1 MIVVGAG
8 LFSAFALWVSFDSW
22 GIGVVHDSV
31 FYLSGADN
39 LSAGRGLM
47 WNAGG
52 EELRPLVHFP
62 PGYSIVLAALGG
74 TPASALRAASAIQIT
89 ALATTVVL
97 IGQLIF
103 FGSGNRA
110 VSLLGAAIAGA
121 SPILFERYLDV
132 RSEPMFLVFLLGSLA
147 ALIRFLQTEDDRL
160 LWGAGALTAA
170 AGAFRYAGLAALG
183 AGVLSLLIV
192 NRGEMKDRVIA
203 SARFALI
210 PTAVFAVIATRNF
223 LLSGTVT
230 NRVVAFH
237 PPGASVFRQGAA
249 SISEWILPPSVDPV
263 VRIAVLAAIG
273 MVAVLLVRH
282 RKGGF
287 WLLAILAVYAI
298 TYSVSL
304 IVSLTFFDGSIR
316 LDNRILVIPYI
327 YFLVAGFTVLGKARL
342 FLGPMALALL
352 PILGIYMIRTADFVA
367 DSRSLGRGFT
377 SRAWRSSPTIELL
390 DAGSPSG
397 AVYSNE
403 AQAIYSLL
411 GISAYPAPERTD
423 PVKRAPRAEYELQ
436 LEEMRIRLTA
446 PESALVLFHPDQFRE
461 GMPSLDELTAGLV
474 LSIRTAD
481 AEIYVDPE
489 STSWP

>member
-1 MIVVGAG
+1 MRSERAIGLGSFGARPFAWMVVGAG
-8 LFSAFALWVSFDSW
+8 MLSAIALWVSFESW

-31 FYLSGADN
+31 FYLSGAEN
-39 LSAGRGLM
+39 LSAGRGLA

-74 TPASALRAASAIQIT
+74 TPASALRAASAIQIA

-121 SPILFERYLDV
+121 SPLLFERYLDV
-132 RSEPMFLVFLLGSLA
+132 RSEPMFLVFLLGGVA
-147 ALIRFLQTEDDRL
+147 ALFRFLQTEDDRL

-183 AGVLSLLIV
+183 AGVLSILLV
-192 NRGEMKDRVIA
+192 NRGEWKDRVIA

-210 PTAVFAVIATRNF
+210 PIAFFAAIATRNF
-223 LLSGTVT
+223 LLSGTAT
-230 NRVVAFH
+230 NRVFGFH

-249 SISEWILPPSVDPV
+249 SISEWILPPSVDSV
-263 VRIAVLAAIG
+263 IRIALLAAIG
-273 MVAVLLVRH
+273 MVAVILVRY

-287 WLLAILAVYAI
+287 LLLSVLAFYAF

-316 LDNRILVIPYI
+316 FDNRILVVLYI
-327 YFLVAGFTVLGKARL
+327 YFFGCRIHGSREREAVAGANGARIAPHSGDLHGPDRLFGRRHPQLGARL
-342 FLGPMALALL
+342 
-352 PILGIYMIRTADFVA
+352 PIASVAIVA
-367 DSRSLGRGFT
+367 D
-377 SRAWRSSPTIELL
+377 
-390 DAGSPSG
+390 D
-397 AVYSNE
+397 
-403 AQAIYSLL
+403 
-411 GISAYPAPERTD
+411 
-423 PVKRAPRAEYELQ
+423 
-436 LEEMRIRLTA
+436 
-446 PESALVLFHPDQFRE
+446 
-461 GMPSLDELTAGLV
+461 
-474 LSIRTAD
+474 
-481 AEIYVDPE
+481 
-489 STSWP
+489 